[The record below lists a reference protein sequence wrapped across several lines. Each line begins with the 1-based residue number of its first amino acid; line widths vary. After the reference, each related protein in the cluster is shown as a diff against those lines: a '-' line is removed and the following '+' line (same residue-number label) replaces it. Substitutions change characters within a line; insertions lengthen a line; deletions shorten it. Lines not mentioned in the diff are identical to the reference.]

1 MNMKIIGLGVA
12 LVLTAGASIA
22 AGVSGISE
30 NGKSA
35 SGKTMYKITCTDGK
49 SFRIYWADGQW
60 YDGYGAQGGQ
70 SRNLNE
76 QAAFLC
82 R

>member
-1 MNMKIIGLGVA
+1 VKKTIILGVTLA
-12 LVLTAGASIA
+12 FTAGTAMA

-35 SGKTMYKITCTDGK
+35 SGKTMYKITCTDGD

-70 SRNLNE
+70 SRSLNE